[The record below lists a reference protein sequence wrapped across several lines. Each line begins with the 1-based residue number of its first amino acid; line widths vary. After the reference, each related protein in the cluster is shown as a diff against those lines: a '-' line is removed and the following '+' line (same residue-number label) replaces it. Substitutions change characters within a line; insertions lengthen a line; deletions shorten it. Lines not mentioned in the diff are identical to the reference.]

1 MTGLIIVVV
10 LTLSISAMCSLF
22 EATLYS
28 TRVASLEAVRSSKR
42 RRSQA
47 ERFLSMKREIAV
59 PTSAILILNTVA
71 NTGGAAF
78 SGMYAS
84 ATLGAAWV
92 PAFSAALTLA
102 ILLLSEIFPK
112 TYGAVHWRRLWP
124 LIVFPLAGLQ
134 RVFYPFIWVIQ
145 KLTDSLTRGSPAA
158 TATEAEILSM
168 IRLGARSG
176 ELTATELRLLDAVFR
191 FDQLSCRQVMLPR
204 PDVVFFD
211 INRSLEECLAL
222 ARATQHTRYPLCH
235 GSLDSVI
242 GLIHIKDL
250 IGIPLQG
257 DLDLKAVAKPLTF
270 VPETMPLSRL
280 LREMQT
286 KGQHMALVVD
296 EHGTTVGMITLENV
310 LEQIV
315 GSVLDEFDVETSEIV
330 PEGPDSY
337 LVEGQVS
344 LSHLNRQLHLE
355 LDQEHVDTLSGLLVD
370 QHGSLLK
377 GGEVFRLEGA
387 EAQVLEVRDGRAI
400 RVRLKM
406 QPSGEDTP

>member
-28 TRVASLEAVRSSKR
+28 TRVASLEAVRSSRK

-47 ERFLSMKREIAV
+47 ERFLAMKREIAV
-59 PTSAILILNTVA
+59 PTAAILILNTVA

-84 ATLGAAWV
+84 TALGVAWV
-92 PAFSAALTLA
+92 PAFSVLLTLG

-112 TYGAVHWRRLWP
+112 TYGAIHWRRLWP
-124 LIVFPLAGLQ
+124 LIVWPLAGLQ
-134 RVFYPFIWVIQ
+134 RVFYPFIRIIQ
-145 KLTDSLTRGSPAA
+145 KLTDSLTAGSPAA
-158 TATEAEILSM
+158 TATEAEIMSM

-176 ELTATELRLLDAVFR
+176 ELTPTELRLLDAVFH

-211 INRSLEECLAL
+211 ISRSLEECLVL
-222 ARATQHTRYPLCH
+222 ARATQHTRYPLCR

-250 IGIPLQG
+250 IGVPLQG
-257 DLDLKAVAKPLTF
+257 DLDLNEVAKPLTF
-270 VPETMPLSRL
+270 VPETMPLSQL

-315 GSVLDEFDVETSEIV
+315 GSVLDEFDVETAEIV
-330 PEGPDSY
+330 PKGPGSY
-337 LVEGQVS
+337 LVEGQIS
-344 LSHLNRQLHLE
+344 LSHLNRELHLK

-370 QHGSLLK
+370 QQGSLLQ
-377 GGEVFRLEGA
+377 GGEVVRLEGVVA
-387 EAQVLEVRDGRAI
+387 RVLEVRDGRAI
-400 RVRLKM
+400 RVRLTM
-406 QPSGEDTP
+406 QPPDEDE

>member
-10 LTLSISAMCSLF
+10 LTLSISAMCSFF

-28 TRVASLEAVRSSKR
+28 TRVASLEAVRSPRK

-47 ERFLSMKREIAV
+47 ERFLLMKREIAV

-84 ATLGAAWV
+84 SALGAAWV
-92 PAFSAALTLA
+92 PAFSAVLTLA

-112 TYGAVHWRRLWP
+112 TYGAIHWRRLWP
-124 LIVFPLAGLQ
+124 LIVWPLAGLQ
-134 RVFYPFIWVIQ
+134 RVFYPFIRIIQ
-145 KLTDSLTRGSPAA
+145 KLTDSLTEGSPTA
-158 TATEAEILSM
+158 TATEAEIMSM

-176 ELTATELRLLDAVFR
+176 ELTPTELRLLDAVFR

-211 INRSLEECLAL
+211 ISRSLQECLVL
-222 ARATQHTRYPLCH
+222 ARATQHTRYPLCR
-235 GSLDSVI
+235 GSLDSVV

-250 IGIPLQG
+250 IGVPLQG
-257 DLDLKAVAKPLTF
+257 DLDLKAIAKPLTF

-296 EHGTTVGMITLENV
+296 EYGTTVGMITLENV

-330 PEGPDSY
+330 PEGTDSY
-337 LVEGQVS
+337 LVEGQIS
-344 LSHLNRQLHLE
+344 LSRLNQELDLE

-370 QHGSLLK
+370 RQGSLLQ
-377 GGEVFRLEGA
+377 GGEVARFQGVV
-387 EAQVLEVRDGRAI
+387 AQVLEVRDGRAI
-400 RVRLKM
+400 RVRLTV
-406 QPSGEDTP
+406 QPSGKETR

>member
-28 TRVASLEAVRSSKR
+28 TRVASLEAVRSSRK

-47 ERFLSMKREIAV
+47 ERFLAMKREIAV
-59 PTSAILILNTVA
+59 PTAAILILNTVA

-78 SGMYAS
+78 AGMYAS
-84 ATLGAAWV
+84 TALGVVWV
-92 PAFSAALTLA
+92 PAFSVLLTLA

-112 TYGAVHWRRLWP
+112 TYGAIHWRRLWP
-124 LIVFPLAGLQ
+124 LIVWPLAGLQ
-134 RVFYPFIWVIQ
+134 RVFYPFIRIIQ
-145 KLTDSLTRGSPAA
+145 KLTDSLTAGSPAA
-158 TATEAEILSM
+158 TATEAEIMSM

-176 ELTATELRLLDAVFR
+176 ELTPTELRLLDAVFH

-211 INRSLEECLAL
+211 ISRSLEECLVL
-222 ARATQHTRYPLCH
+222 ARATQHTRYPLCR

-250 IGIPLQG
+250 IGVPLQG
-257 DLDLKAVAKPLTF
+257 DLDLNEVAKPLTF
-270 VPETMPLSRL
+270 VPETMPLSQL

-315 GSVLDEFDVETSEIV
+315 GSVLDEFDVETAEIV

-337 LVEGQVS
+337 LVEGQIS
-344 LSHLNRQLHLE
+344 LSHLNRELHLK

-370 QHGSLLK
+370 QQGSLLQ
-377 GGEVFRLEGA
+377 GGEVVRLEGVVA
-387 EAQVLEVRDGRAI
+387 RVLEVRDGRAI
-400 RVRLKM
+400 RVRLTM
-406 QPSGEDTP
+406 QPPDEDE

>member
-10 LTLSISAMCSLF
+10 LTLSISAMCSFF

-28 TRVASLEAVRSSKR
+28 TRVASLEAVRSPRK

-47 ERFLSMKREIAV
+47 ERFLLMKREIAV

-84 ATLGAAWV
+84 SALGAAWV
-92 PAFSAALTLA
+92 PAFSAVLTLA

-112 TYGAVHWRRLWP
+112 TYGAIHWRRLWP
-124 LIVFPLAGLQ
+124 LIVWPLAGLQ
-134 RVFYPFIWVIQ
+134 RVFYPFIRIIQ
-145 KLTDSLTRGSPAA
+145 KLTDSLTEGSPTA
-158 TATEAEILSM
+158 TATEAEIMSM

-176 ELTATELRLLDAVFR
+176 ELTPTELRLLDAVFR

-211 INRSLEECLAL
+211 ISRSLQECLVL
-222 ARATQHTRYPLCH
+222 ARATQHTRYPLCR
-235 GSLDSVI
+235 GSLDSVV

-250 IGIPLQG
+250 IGVPLQG
-257 DLDLKAVAKPLTF
+257 DLDLKAIAKPLTF

-296 EHGTTVGMITLENV
+296 EHGTAVGMITLENV

-330 PEGPDSY
+330 PEGTDSY
-337 LVEGQVS
+337 LVEGQIS
-344 LSHLNRQLHLE
+344 LSRLNRELDLE

-370 QHGSLLK
+370 RQGSLLQ
-377 GGEVFRLEGA
+377 GGEVARFQGVV
-387 EAQVLEVRDGRAI
+387 AQVLEVRDGRAI
-400 RVRLKM
+400 RVRLTV
-406 QPSGEDTP
+406 QPSGKETR

>member
-28 TRVASLEAVRSSKR
+28 TRVASLEAVRSSRK

-47 ERFLSMKREIAV
+47 ERFLAMKREIAV
-59 PTSAILILNTVA
+59 PTAAILILNTVA

-84 ATLGAAWV
+84 TALGVVWV
-92 PAFSAALTLA
+92 PAFSVLLTLA

-112 TYGAVHWRRLWP
+112 TYGVIHWRRLWP
-124 LIVFPLAGLQ
+124 LIVWPLAGLQ
-134 RVFYPFIWVIQ
+134 RVFYPFIRIIQ
-145 KLTDSLTRGSPAA
+145 KLTDSLTAGSPAA
-158 TATEAEILSM
+158 TATEAEIMSM

-176 ELTATELRLLDAVFR
+176 ELTPTELRLLDAVFH

-211 INRSLEECLAL
+211 ISRSLEECLVL
-222 ARATQHTRYPLCH
+222 ARATQHTRYPLCR

-250 IGIPLQG
+250 IGVPLQG
-257 DLDLKAVAKPLTF
+257 DLDLNEVAKPLTF
-270 VPETMPLSRL
+270 VPETMPLSQL

-315 GSVLDEFDVETSEIV
+315 GSVLDEFDVETAEIV

-337 LVEGQVS
+337 LVEGQIS
-344 LSHLNRQLHLE
+344 LNHLNRELHLK

-370 QHGSLLK
+370 QQGSLLQ
-377 GGEVFRLEGA
+377 GGEVVRLEGVVA
-387 EAQVLEVRDGRAI
+387 RVLEVRDGRAI
-400 RVRLKM
+400 RVRLTM
-406 QPSGEDTP
+406 QPPDEDE

>member
-10 LTLSISAMCSLF
+10 LTLSISAICSLF

-28 TRVASLEAVRSSKR
+28 TRVASLEAVRSSKK

-84 ATLGAAWV
+84 AALGAVWV
-92 PAFSAALTLA
+92 PAFSAVLTLS

-112 TYGAVHWRRLWP
+112 TYGAIHWRRLWP
-124 LIVFPLAGLQ
+124 LIVWPLAGLQ
-134 RVFYPFIWVIQ
+134 RVFYPFIRIIQ
-145 KLTDSLTRGSPAA
+145 KLTDSLTEGSPAA
-158 TATEAEILSM
+158 TATEAEIMSM

-176 ELTATELRLLDAVFR
+176 ELTATELRLLDAVFH

-211 INRSLEECLAL
+211 ISRSLEECLML
-222 ARATQHTRYPLCH
+222 ARSTQHTRYPLCR

-250 IGIPLQG
+250 IGVPLQG

-315 GSVLDEFDVETSEIV
+315 GSVLDEFDVETSQIV

-337 LVEGQVS
+337 LVEGQIS
-344 LSHLNRQLHLE
+344 LSRLNPENSTSNWTRS
-355 LDQEHVDTLSGLLVD
+355 T
-370 QHGSLLK
+370 
-377 GGEVFRLEGA
+377 
-387 EAQVLEVRDGRAI
+387 
-400 RVRLKM
+400 
-406 QPSGEDTP
+406 

>member
-10 LTLSISAMCSLF
+10 LTLSISAMCSFF

-28 TRVASLEAVRSSKR
+28 TRVASLEAVRSPRK

-47 ERFLSMKREIAV
+47 ERFLLMKREIAV

-84 ATLGAAWV
+84 SALGAAWV
-92 PAFSAALTLA
+92 PAFSAVLTLA

-112 TYGAVHWRRLWP
+112 TYGAIHWRRLWP
-124 LIVFPLAGLQ
+124 LIVWPLAGLQ
-134 RVFYPFIWVIQ
+134 RVFYPFIRIIQ
-145 KLTDSLTRGSPAA
+145 KLTNSLTEGSPTA
-158 TATEAEILSM
+158 TATEAEIMSM

-176 ELTATELRLLDAVFR
+176 ELTPTELRLLDAVFR

-211 INRSLEECLAL
+211 ISRSLQECLVL
-222 ARATQHTRYPLCH
+222 ARATQHTRYPLCR
-235 GSLDSVI
+235 GSLDSVV

-250 IGIPLQG
+250 IGVPLQG
-257 DLDLKAVAKPLTF
+257 DLDLKAIAKPLTF

-296 EHGTTVGMITLENV
+296 EHGTAVGMITLENV

-330 PEGPDSY
+330 PEGTDSY
-337 LVEGQVS
+337 LVEGQIS
-344 LSHLNRQLHLE
+344 LSRLNRELDLE

-370 QHGSLLK
+370 RQGSLLQ
-377 GGEVFRLEGA
+377 GGEVARFQGVV
-387 EAQVLEVRDGRAI
+387 AQVLEVRDGRAI
-400 RVRLKM
+400 RVRLTV
-406 QPSGEDTP
+406 QPSGKETR

>member
-28 TRVASLEAVRSSKR
+28 TRVASLEAVRSSRK

-47 ERFLSMKREIAV
+47 ERFLAMKREIAV
-59 PTSAILILNTVA
+59 PTAAILILNTVA

-84 ATLGAAWV
+84 TALGVVWV
-92 PAFSAALTLA
+92 PAFSVLLTLA

-112 TYGAVHWRRLWP
+112 TYGAIHWRRLWP
-124 LIVFPLAGLQ
+124 LIVWPLAGLQ
-134 RVFYPFIWVIQ
+134 LVFYPFIRIIQ
-145 KLTDSLTRGSPAA
+145 KLTDSLTAGSPAA
-158 TATEAEILSM
+158 TATEAEIMSM

-176 ELTATELRLLDAVFR
+176 ELTPTELRLLDAVFH

-211 INRSLEECLAL
+211 ISRSLEECLVL
-222 ARATQHTRYPLCH
+222 ARATQHTRYPLCR

-250 IGIPLQG
+250 IGVPLQG
-257 DLDLKAVAKPLTF
+257 DLDLNEVAKPLTF
-270 VPETMPLSRL
+270 VPETMLLSQL

-315 GSVLDEFDVETSEIV
+315 GSVLDEFDVETAEIV

-337 LVEGQVS
+337 LVEGQIS
-344 LSHLNRQLHLE
+344 LNHLNRELHLK

-370 QHGSLLK
+370 QQGSLLQ
-377 GGEVFRLEGA
+377 GGEVVRLEGVVA
-387 EAQVLEVRDGRAI
+387 RVMRVRDGRAI
-400 RVRLKM
+400 RVRLTM
-406 QPSGEDTP
+406 QPPDEDE